1 MLAIHPKCRDR
12 FTSLDFGLFHGGCRS
27 DMIFDVA
34 KTIAFLSTSTT
45 VDAGTII
52 VTGTPGGVGYTCT

>member
-1 MLAIHPKCRDR
+1 
-12 FTSLDFGLFHGGCRS
+12 
-27 DMIFDVA
+27 MIFDVA